1 MIWLNTGSKKP
12 ASRMRN
18 LKTGEGDPVA
28 NGTGPEG
35 IALVRRRPAPEF
47 MALMERSMSHKLRS
61 TAAAVLATLAL
72 AGCQGVGQQAAAPN
86 TLVAVKVAAAPN
98 MNALAADAAWAQAK
112 PLAVSLSDGANF
124 VKGETSGTLKAVYTG
139 DTLYMLVQYKDPTD
153 SVRRGPYQ
161 KQADGS
167 WKQLKDPANKG
178 GDDNVYY
185 EDKWA
190 MLWSINNSIKGFE
203 DQGCA
208 VTCHLGQGKPY
219 GNKYTSKPG
228 ELGDI
233 WHAKGQRTIPVG
245 LVDDQYVD
253 DTRYDPQKSPN
264 AGRKNEDAQ
273 GDYTPIKLVNGK
285 PEFMVKSG
293 KAANAGGG
301 YGIRRGEEVAFVDN
315 FKAGDEVAS
324 FFMNGLKGDR
334 ADVKVAQKWENGVIT
349 AVASRKLVTGSK
361 FDVQFSNLS
370 ARYPF
375 GFAAFDNAQVRHA
388 TTDDA
393 LFLVFGK

>member
-1 MIWLNTGSKKP
+1 
-12 ASRMRN
+12 
-18 LKTGEGDPVA
+18 
-28 NGTGPEG
+28 
-35 IALVRRRPAPEF
+35 
-47 MALMERSMSHKLRS
+47 MSQKLRG
-61 TAAAVLATLAL
+61 TAAAVLATLVL
-72 AGCQGVGQQAAAPN
+72 AGCQGIGQQAAAPN

-98 MNALAADAAWAQAK
+98 VNALAADPAWAQAK
-112 PLAVSLSDGANF
+112 PLAVALSDGANF
-124 VKGETSGTLKAVYTG
+124 VKGETSGTLKAVYTS
-139 DTLYMLVQYKDPTD
+139 DTLYMLIQYKDPTD
-153 SVRRGPYQ
+153 SVRRGPFQ
-161 KQADGS
+161 KQSDGS

-233 WHAKGQRTIPVG
+233 WHAKGQRTVPLG

-264 AGRKNEDAQ
+264 AGRKNEDSQ

-285 PEFMVKSG
+285 PEFMVKTG

-324 FFMNGLKGDR
+324 FLMNGVKGDR

-361 FDVQFSNLS
+361 FDVQFSDLS
-370 ARYPF
+370 TRYPF